1 MTTATPTVGAGELRT
16 ALRGHASGVAVLT
29 AATPSGPA
37 GVTITSF
44 TSVSAEPALVSFAL
58 AETSS
63 TWARIKDCR
72 RFGIQLLGAAQRDVA
87 ERFAAAGV
95 DRFAPPTRWHTGP
108 HGVPLLDDCAAWLV
122 GTRHRQLKLGDH
134 ELIVCAVEH
143 VRIGSPRDSLVHLH
157 GSLHAAPGTPLAPGG
172 PESPER

>member
-1 MTTATPTVGAGELRT
+1 MTTAAPTVGARQLRT

-29 AATPSGPA
+29 AATPAGPA

-63 TWARIKDCR
+63 TWARIKDCH
-72 RFGIQLLGAAQRDVA
+72 RFGIQLLGAAQREVA

-122 GTRHRQLKLGDH
+122 GTRHHQLELGDH
-134 ELIVCAVEH
+134 QLIVCAVEH
-143 VRIGSPRDSLVHLH
+143 VRVGAVGDSLVHLH
-157 GSLHAAPGTPLAPGG
+157 GGLHAAPGVRAGGVGPGSVEG
-172 PESPER
+172 